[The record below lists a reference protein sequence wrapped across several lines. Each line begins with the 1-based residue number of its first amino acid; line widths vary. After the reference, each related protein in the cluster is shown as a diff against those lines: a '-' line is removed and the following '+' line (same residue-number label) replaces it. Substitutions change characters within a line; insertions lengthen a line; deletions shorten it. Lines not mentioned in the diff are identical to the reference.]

1 MLHRE
6 TLFAQAGTSPDE
18 ATGAVVPPI
27 HLATTYERDADG
39 AYSRGFFYS
48 RIDNPTRRRF
58 EETLAQLEGGT
69 ECAAFSSGMAAS
81 MAVLQALRPGD
92 HVVLPEDVYYGV
104 RRVVH
109 DLFRDWGLKFTAVD
123 MTDLGAFEA
132 ALRPETRLVW
142 AETPSNPML
151 KITDLEAVAGLTHAA
166 GATLVVDATWT
177 PSLIQRSFD
186 LGADLVVHS
195 VTKYIGGHSDV
206 LGGAVITRK
215 DSDLFKRIRFVQTA
229 GGAVMDPFSA
239 WLSLRGVRTLAA
251 RLHMQ
256 CESAGV
262 LARFLAGHP
271 RVRVVHYPGLPSH
284 PGHEIAS
291 KQMKDFG
298 GMLSFEVAGGR
309 EEAIAVV
316 GRCRV
321 FTRATSLGG
330 TESLIEH
337 RASSEPQPTRTPE
350 ALIRVSVGL
359 EHADDLVA
367 DLSQALG
374 D

>member
-1 MLHRE
+1 MLHIE
-6 TLFAQAGTSPDE
+6 TLIAQAGTRPDK

-39 AYSRGFFYS
+39 AYSRGFIYS
-48 RIDNPTRRRF
+48 RTDNPTRKLF
-58 EETLAQLEGGT
+58 EETLAGLEGGT

-92 HVVLPEDVYYGV
+92 HVVIPDDLYYGV
-104 RRVVH
+104 RRVIEE
-109 DLFRDWGLKFTAVD
+109 LFSDWGLKFTVVD
-123 MTDLGAFEA
+123 MTNLRTFEA
-132 ALRPETRLVW
+132 ALRAETRLVW

-151 KITDLEAVAGLTHAA
+151 KITDLSAVAGLTHAA

-206 LGGAVITRK
+206 LGGAVITREE
-215 DSDLFKRIRFVQTA
+215 SDLFKRIRLVQTA

-239 WLSLRGVRTLAA
+239 WLGLRGVRTLSA
-251 RLHMQ
+251 RLRLQ
-256 CESAGV
+256 CESAGI

-271 RVRVVHYPGLPSH
+271 RVRTVHYPGLPSH
-284 PGHEIAS
+284 PGHEVAS
-291 KQMKDFG
+291 RQMQDFG
-298 GMLSFEVAGGR
+298 GMLSFEVEGGR
-309 EEAIAVV
+309 EEAMEVAARV
-316 GRCRV
+316 RV

-337 RASSEPQPTRTPE
+337 RASTEAQPTRTPE
-350 ALIRVSVGL
+350 ALLRVSVGL

-374 D
+374 G